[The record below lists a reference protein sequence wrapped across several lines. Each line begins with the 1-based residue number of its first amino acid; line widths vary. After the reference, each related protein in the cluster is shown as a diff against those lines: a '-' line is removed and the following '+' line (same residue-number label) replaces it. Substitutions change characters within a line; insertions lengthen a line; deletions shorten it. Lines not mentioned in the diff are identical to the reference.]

1 MLTKTIEVKCWL
13 PVNHIL
19 YLLLIPS
26 VITSGCHYMFQE
38 SELKDTEK
46 QFTENLW
53 TWKDSFMLLPIEIC
67 SSTLNSLIIIGNF
80 WKHLTLIHI
89 KASFFCSLYSYSWLF
104 QWIDI
109 WNNEMKYLKYKTPQ
123 LWSINPAG
131 ILNSFGVNSW
141 KPVILQNVLQRKD
154 DFYYRNAILSTFS
167 LWKQLFTKVLN
178 HKCS

>member
-89 KASFFCSLYSYSWLF
+89 KASFLVFVLYTVIPGYFNEL
-104 QWIDI
+104 IYEI
-109 WNNEMKYLKYKTPQ
+109 MKWN
-123 LWSINPAG
+123 
-131 ILNSFGVNSW
+131 ILNIKHHNYEVLT
-141 KPVILQNVLQRKD
+141 LQVYLIVL
-154 DFYYRNAILSTFS
+154 
-167 LWKQLFTKVLN
+167 VLTHGN
-178 HKCS
+178 L